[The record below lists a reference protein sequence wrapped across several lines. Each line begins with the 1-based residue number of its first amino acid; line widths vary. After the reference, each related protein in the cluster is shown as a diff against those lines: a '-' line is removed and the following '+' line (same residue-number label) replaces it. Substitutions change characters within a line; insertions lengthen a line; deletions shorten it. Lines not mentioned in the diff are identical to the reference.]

1 MKRTLLIA
9 AVALMA
15 VAFVSCK
22 KDGVFNPKHKISKV
36 SNEWVRTTV
45 STDANGSR
53 TETVTRNPYVAEE
66 WTWSD
71 KTLAS
76 ITYKNF
82 EGKVYETVKYT
93 YDDKNRIIG
102 STSADGEEKA
112 EYVYNDDKKLQSI
125 IVSNGA
131 HNEVVM
137 DIAYDGKV
145 PSTVT
150 TTISYTY
157 KNLSKFAKS
166 IIPSFVCDAIEA
178 DELSA
183 KATTVSYKYN
193 TTIEWDG
200 KNISEVVTTGEDNYK
215 HIVKYEYDG
224 KLNPNTGMYAN
235 MENDI
240 VNEYGAIYSKNNV
253 IKRTE
258 SRVDGNSTVTT
269 EETYEYEYDGKMP
282 VKVVYTDVDEYEMLG
297 TTYKNTTVYT
307 TTYEYTK

>member
-1 MKRTLLIA
+1 MKKILLIA
-9 AVALMA
+9 AIALMA

-22 KDGVFNPKHKISKV
+22 KDGVYNPKHKIAKV
-36 SNEWVRTTV
+36 SEEWTRTSAT
-45 STDANGSR
+45 TDASG
-53 TETVTRNPYVAEE
+53 TVTHTVNRNPYVAEE

-102 STSADGEEKA
+102 STNADGDEKA

-125 IVSNGA
+125 KITNGT

-137 DIAYDGKV
+137 EIAYDGKV
-145 PSTVT
+145 PTTIT
-150 TTISYTY
+150 TTVNYTL

-166 IIPSFVCDAIEA
+166 VIPSYIYNAIEA
-178 DELSA
+178 DEVSA
-183 KATTVSYKYN
+183 KAATVTHKY
-193 TTIEWDG
+193 TSAIEWDG
-200 KNISEVVTTGEDNYK
+200 KNIIEVVTTGEDNYK

-235 MENDI
+235 MDNDI
-240 VNEYGAIYSKNNV
+240 YNEYGAIYSKNNV

-258 SRVDGNSTVTT
+258 TYSNGTTT
-269 EETYEYEYDGKMP
+269 EEKYEYQYDGKMP
-282 VKVVYTDVDEYEMLG
+282 IKVIYTDVDEYEILG
-297 TTYKNTTVYT
+297 TKYNDTTVYT